1 MLELVYPVLRAGV
14 LPIDRADFRVLPF
27 TRSRHDSPTLASH
40 PPSSLRTI
48 DLPPFPI
55 HPPIPLPI
63 HTPTLRL
70 HLLHLLLLFHVLIA
84 RRRDGKG
91 ERPCKLTFK
100 SATCYLSRYS
110 SAYDFFFFSFF
121 HCLLF
126 CLYR

>member
-40 PPSSLRTI
+40 PLSSLRTI

-70 HLLHLLLLFHVLIA
+70 RLLHLLLLFHVLIA

-110 SAYDFFFFSFF
+110 SAYDFFFSFF